1 MMLLLSFALAKP
13 MTLDQALTLAEE
25 ANPEISGASYD
36 LQAAEARATAA
47 RGTFDPYFSLEAG
60 RGFNVSEGS
69 FGGFETHTETTSV
82 LWNATLGQTL
92 PTGTSW
98 SMNTSNS
105 SSLVDLNILDLGV
118 EDGLQS
124 RGSAGVT
131 LALSQQVLEGH
142 RMAYNLES
150 VRQAEAARGFADARL
165 QAQRQTVMLET
176 SRAYYELVYADAAL
190 GVARRAVEVATEERR
205 IVDAQVKAGNLAP
218 VEATRVKAAVAQAE
232 LAVLDAENARAAAN
246 DVLASWVGD
255 VGETFEPGNA
265 SGPTT
270 SLSIDADRAVE
281 AALSGNPGLNLAR
294 LQVDNAEMSLVASRH
309 AMLPSLSLDARV
321 GYSGFAQV
329 TDGTRQDGAALSRDK
344 LQTGDFPDRYVG
356 ATFTV
361 PLGMRAERGAVGAD
375 IAEIGS
381 AQSSLLSQENAL
393 ALQVMGLVRTLE
405 TAQQRVALAELNLQ
419 LARETLAAEKAR
431 QQAGRAVQKDVLEAQ
446 RAVSDAEVQLLRAR
460 TDFEKALV
468 ELQALQG
475 KL

>member
-1 MMLLLSFALAKP
+1 
-13 MTLDQALTLAEE
+13 
-25 ANPEISGASYD
+25 
-36 LQAAEARATAA
+36 
-47 RGTFDPYFSLEAG
+47 
-60 RGFNVSEGS
+60 
-69 FGGFETHTETTSV
+69 
-82 LWNATLGQTL
+82 
-92 PTGTSW
+92 
-98 SMNTSNS
+98 
-105 SSLVDLNILDLGV
+105 
-118 EDGLQS
+118 
-124 RGSAGVT
+124 
-131 LALSQQVLEGH
+131 
-142 RMAYNLES
+142 
-150 VRQAEAARGFADARL
+150 
-165 QAQRQTVMLET
+165 
-176 SRAYYELVYADAAL
+176 L